1 MVSFNNSKV
10 VTVAD
15 KPMWKNPLKV
25 RGTLEHLTSP
35 IRPNKEVSIY
45 SFDQRRPITYRR
57 RNTVTEVQF
66 ELNYLEWD
74 PKKNFKGSKNIFGY
88 TYPGLNPLQQ
98 VVDFSWVSSL
108 PAFQGGNSLFISHRS
123 RSSFVKALD

>member
-35 IRPNKEVSIY
+35 MRPNKQVSIY
-45 SFDQRRPITYRR
+45 SFDQRRPITYQR